1 MIENNI
7 SYHVYV
13 FRRKTGEL
21 EILSKHCRYTNG
33 G

>member
-1 MIENNI
+1 MIENNM

-21 EILSKHCRYTNG
+21 GNFKRRG
-33 G
+33 MKV